1 MRLMC
6 LRWLACLAVVMALTA
21 PLRAQSFGFPWWRDA
36 RFQHDLALTP
46 EQATRIENL
55 FQSTIGQLRDKKADL
70 DQQEDQLSRMIAAN
84 ADEGAIIKQVD
95 RVEAIRANL
104 NKMRTLQLVHIR
116 QMLTPEQLK
125 KLNTLHEHWERD
137 HPRDGRD
144 GRDGRPGRGRGKE

>member
-55 FQSTIGQLRDKKADL
+55 FQST
-70 DQQEDQLSRMIAAN
+70 
-84 ADEGAIIKQVD
+84 
-95 RVEAIRANL
+95 
-104 NKMRTLQLVHIR
+104 
-116 QMLTPEQLK
+116 
-125 KLNTLHEHWERD
+125 
-137 HPRDGRD
+137 
-144 GRDGRPGRGRGKE
+144 RPGVF